1 MSLTKSPEHARSKF
15 LTGATSE
22 LRPRQLLPNLTIGV
36 VVGLVEIVLAVSFAA
51 IIFSGD
57 LSSFIIYGLGLALIG
72 AALSGAVVALMSTL
86 PGTVG
91 GNQDSPAVVMAVIAA
106 GIAASLAAAGS
117 SDQVLLA
124 TVLVSIALV
133 SLLTGAVLF
142 ILGTFELGSLVRFL
156 PYPVIGGF
164 LAGTG
169 WLLLTGSIEMLTDL
183 SLSFNNLGSLFES
196 DLLARWLPGLLF
208 AAILLF
214 LTSRYDNTFIL
225 PGMIIGGV
233 ALFYLIVWVS
243 GTAIADIRSQ
253 GWLFGPFPSGSLWM
267 SMPWA
272 ELDQVDWR
280 AIALQLPN
288 IGSLVLLS
296 AVGLLLNSSG
306 LEVSVGKDVAL
317 NRELR
322 AAGIGNIFS
331 GLVGGLVGYQQ
342 ISLSTLRIRLGEGG
356 RLVGLIAAL
365 MCLLALFVGAA
376 FLSLFP
382 KVIAGGVLL
391 FLGLAFLKE
400 WVYDAW
406 FCLPRIEYAIVIFI
420 LAVVAAVGFLAGVG
434 VGVVAAIVMFAFAY
448 SQIDVVRNELT
459 GQHVSSRV
467 SRSPRE
473 RNFLWEEGDRLY
485 ILTLQGF
492 IFFGTSDRLLTRV
505 REKVEG
511 AGGSQI
517 QILLFDFRRVTG
529 LDSTALRSLR
539 RLREIALQRGL
550 KLLVTGATPAI
561 EEQLQRGGLD
571 PSDVLYF
578 HHLDQGVTWCENQL
592 LQQEGTDNLETPSSL
607 VQQLAD
613 LLHDT
618 VDFQPLLSF
627 LVRQELAAGDTL
639 IKQGD
644 PPGSLYFIESGQVTA
659 RLDQVGQPA
668 LRLQTMGSGH
678 IVGEIGFYLKQRR
691 TASVVADED
700 SVVYCLTRERLAR
713 MEEEHPETASLL
725 HRLVIQLVSERVS
738 HLTRTVD
745 ALER

>member
-1 MSLTKSPEHARSKF
+1 MPLMKNLERSRSKF
-15 LTGATSE
+15 LTGVVSE
-22 LRPRQLLPNLTIGV
+22 LRPRHLLPNLTIGV
-36 VVGLVEIVLAVSFAA
+36 VIGLVEIVIAISFAA

-72 AALSGAVVALMSTL
+72 AALSGAVVALLSTL
-86 PGTVG
+86 PGTIG
-91 GNQDSPAVVMAVIAA
+91 SNQSSPAVVMAVIAA
-106 GIAASLAAAGS
+106 GIASVLAAAGS
-117 SDQVLLA
+117 SDKELLA

-142 ILGTFELGSLVRFL
+142 VLGYFELGSLVRFL

-183 SLSFNNLGSLFES
+183 SLTPNNLGLLFET
-196 DLLARWLPGLLF
+196 DLLVRWLPSLVF
-208 AAILLF
+208 AVVLLF
-214 LTSRYDNTFIL
+214 LVSRFDSVFIL

-233 ALFYLIVWVS
+233 ALFYILVWLS
-243 GTAIADIRSQ
+243 GTSIAEFRTQ

-267 SMPWA
+267 SPPWA
-272 ELDQVDWR
+272 ELGQVNWK

-306 LEVSVGKDVAL
+306 LEVAVGKDVAL

-331 GLVGGLVGYQQ
+331 GLAGGLVGYQQ
-342 ISLSTLRIRLGEGG
+342 ISLSTLHIRLGEGG
-356 RLVGLIAAL
+356 RIVGLIAAL
-365 MCLLALFVGAA
+365 MCLLALVMGAA
-376 FLSLFP
+376 FISLFP
-382 KVIAGGVLL
+382 KIVAGGVLL
-391 FLGLAFLKE
+391 FLGLVFLKE

-406 FCLPRIEYAIVIFI
+406 FSLPRIEYAIVIFI
-420 LAVVAAVGFLAGVG
+420 LAVIATVGFLAGVG
-434 VGVVAAIVMFAFAY
+434 VGVVAAISIFAVAY
-448 SQIDVVRNELT
+448 SRIDVVRNELT

-473 RNFLWEEGDRLY
+473 RNFLWDEGERLY

-511 AGGSQI
+511 AGGARI

-539 RLREIALQRGL
+539 RLREIAFQLGL
-550 KLLVTGATPAI
+550 KLLITGATPAI
-561 EEQLQRGGLD
+561 EDQLQRGGLD
-571 PSDVLYF
+571 PNDVLYF
-578 HHLDQGVTWCENQL
+578 RNLDQGVTWCEEQFL
-592 LQQEGTDNLETPSSL
+592 RQVDEDNLETPTTL

-613 LLHDT
+613 LLPDK
-618 VDFQPLLSF
+618 VDFEPLLSY
-627 LVRQELAAGDTL
+627 LVRQELAAGDFL

-659 RLDQVGQPA
+659 RLNQADQPA

-700 SVVYCLTRERLAR
+700 SIVYCLTREQLTS

-725 HRLVIQLVSERVS
+725 HRFVIQLVSERVS